1 MENILKNICNTIVT
15 EDDCRNQ
22 IIQDA
27 LGVSCDEELN
37 DLWKTLLVDSPKK
50 DEEKVFSS
58 EDAEKKESN
67 AQLSEDKER
76 KNDTT
81 GESSLTESSKEKAD
95 ISYNE
100 PVFTL
105 QLFSD
110 EEISADD
117 NNDDDDKQSIMVCIT
132 LFFEN
137 IKISNLNVSSSI
149 LYFLK
154 KKYINIGRVIS
165 GLKVF
170 MMILTKVKLLMIG

>member
-1 MENILKNICNTIVT
+1 MFFFNYLFLTVIKTALGSTSNEEVENILKNICNTIVT
-15 EDDCRNQ
+15 EEDCANQ

-27 LGVSCDEELN
+27 LGISCDEELN
-37 DLWKTLLVDSPKK
+37 DIWKTLLVDSPKK

-58 EDAEKKESN
+58 EDAEKKKSN
-67 AQLSEDKER
+67 TQLSEDKER

-132 LFFEN
+132 LFF
-137 IKISNLNVSSSI
+137 
-149 LYFLK
+149 
-154 KKYINIGRVIS
+154 
-165 GLKVF
+165 
-170 MMILTKVKLLMIG
+170 

>member
-1 MENILKNICNTIVT
+1 MIYFLTALKTALGSTSNEEVENILKNICNTIVT
-15 EDDCRNQ
+15 EEDCRNQ

-37 DLWKTLLVDSPKK
+37 DIWKTLLVDSPKK
-50 DEEKVFSS
+50 NEEKVFNS
-58 EDAEKKESN
+58 ENTEKKESSV
-67 AQLSEDKER
+67 QLSENKKG

-132 LFFEN
+132 LF
-137 IKISNLNVSSSI
+137 
-149 LYFLK
+149 
-154 KKYINIGRVIS
+154 
-165 GLKVF
+165 
-170 MMILTKVKLLMIG
+170 

>member
-15 EDDCRNQ
+15 EEDCRNQ

-37 DLWKTLLVDSPKK
+37 DIWKTLLVDSPKK
-50 DEEKVFSS
+50 NEEKVFSS
-58 EDAEKKESN
+58 ENTEKKESN
-67 AQLSEDKER
+67 VQLSENKER

-81 GESSLTESSKEKAD
+81 GESSLTQNSKEKAD

-105 QLFSD
+105 QLFTD

-132 LFFEN
+132 LFIF
-137 IKISNLNVSSSI
+137 
-149 LYFLK
+149 F
-154 KKYINIGRVIS
+154 
-165 GLKVF
+165 
-170 MMILTKVKLLMIG
+170 

>member
-15 EDDCRNQ
+15 EEDCRNQ

-37 DLWKTLLVDSPKK
+37 DIWKTLLVDSPKK
-50 DEEKVFSS
+50 NEEKVFSS
-58 EDAEKKESN
+58 ENTEKKESN
-67 AQLSEDKER
+67 VQLSENKER

-117 NNDDDDKQSIMVCIT
+117 NNYDDDDKQSIMVCIT
-132 LFFEN
+132 LF
-137 IKISNLNVSSSI
+137 I
-149 LYFLK
+149 FLK
-154 KKYINIGRVIS
+154 I
-165 GLKVF
+165 LKF
-170 MMILTKVKLLMIG
+170 LI

>member
-1 MENILKNICNTIVT
+1 MKNICNTIVT
-15 EDDCRNQ
+15 EEDCAKQ

-27 LGVSCDEELN
+27 LDVSCDEELN
-37 DLWKTLLVDSPKK
+37 DIWKTLLVDSPKK
-50 DEEKVFSS
+50 NEEKVISS
-58 EDAEKKESN
+58 ENTEKKESN
-67 AQLSEDKER
+67 VQLSENKEG

-110 EEISADD
+110 EEISADND
-117 NNDDDDKQSIMVCIT
+117 DDDDKQSIMVCIT

-137 IKISNLNVSSSI
+137 IKIFNLNVSSSI
-149 LYFLK
+149 LDFLK
-154 KKYINIGRVIS
+154 KKYINICRVIS

>member
-15 EDDCRNQ
+15 EEDCRNQ
-22 IIQDA
+22 IIQDPH
-27 LGVSCDEELN
+27 GVSCDEELN

-50 DEEKVFSS
+50 NEEKVFSS
-58 EDAEKKESN
+58 ENTEKKESN
-67 AQLSEDKER
+67 VQLSENKER

-132 LFFEN
+132 LFL
-137 IKISNLNVSSSI
+137 KILK
-149 LYFLK
+149 FL
-154 KKYINIGRVIS
+154 I
-165 GLKVF
+165 
-170 MMILTKVKLLMIG
+170 